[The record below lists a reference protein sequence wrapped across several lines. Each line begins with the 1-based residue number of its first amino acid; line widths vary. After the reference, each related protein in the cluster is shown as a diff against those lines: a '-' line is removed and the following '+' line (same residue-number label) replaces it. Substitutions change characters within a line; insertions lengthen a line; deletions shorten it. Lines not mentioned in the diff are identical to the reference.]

1 MFAVLGLGPAA
12 GAAVG
17 AGDAESPDKPDRSRL
32 LALLRDG
39 SQLLDGLVSA
49 SGFDGARV
57 LELLT
62 ALEIGGLAERTSS
75 GLFRATVRLRPN
87 GGGVDNCGPTGFPY
101 QRMAATKL
109 VIVES
114 PAKARTLSRYLGRDY
129 IVKASV
135 GHIAD
140 LPKSK
145 LGVDVDDNFKPDY
158 EIIHGKG
165 KVIKELK
172 AALKGKDALYLAPD
186 PDREGEAIAYH
197 IAERVVPKS
206 FKGEVH
212 RVLFNEI
219 TRSGVKDAIAKP
231 GKLDT
236 DKFEA
241 QQARRLIDRLVGY
254 QISPLLWEKVRRGLS
269 AGRVQSVAVHLIVER
284 DRAIKAFEAVEYW
297 SITAS
302 LNPADD
308 KGAVFKARLIEVG
321 GSKIDL
327 AKLREGKKDEAFFI
341 GDEKQAG
348 DIVSRLQG
356 RDDWKVAAIKRSA
369 RTRKAPPPFITS
381 TLQQEASRKLGYQ
394 PRRTMSAA
402 QRLYEGVDL
411 GEHGMTGLI
420 TYMRTDSVRSAPEAI
435 DAVRGYIKKEYG
447 QDYLPDKPN
456 AYKTK
461 KAAQDAHEAIRPASM
476 ELPPA
481 AVAKH
486 LKAEELKVYTLVW
499 NRFAASQM
507 RPAAYDQT
515 SVDISSDDCVFRA
528 SGQVMKFDGFL
539 KIYEEGRDQPS
550 DDDDIGALPELA
562 EGQGLGMSGLEP
574 AQHFTQPP
582 PRFTQAS
589 LIRELEENGIG
600 RPSTYASIMSTII
613 GREYVTQDDSRRL
626 LSTQLGELVTD
637 LLTEAFPDILNV
649 EFTAGLE
656 DHLDLVE
663 GGSEDWLTVTKRFY
677 EPFKANLEKA
687 KVEMP
692 DVKGRVEETELPC
705 ENCGHKLVVKWGKNG
720 EFLACPD
727 YPDCKFTS
735 NFVRLDDGTIEIEE
749 PEETG
754 EVCDECSS
762 PMQYK
767 WGSYGK
773 FLGCSAYPECKNVRS
788 LNRPVPI
795 GLACPPE
802 PLGCG
807 EGEMMRKVSRRG
819 RVFYGCNR
827 YPKCEFALWD
837 KPVEAPCPECDA
849 AFVVEKTTKRAGTV
863 RRCPSEDCEYQESIG
878 EVTAEQA

>member
-1 MFAVLGLGPAA
+1 
-12 GAAVG
+12 
-17 AGDAESPDKPDRSRL
+17 
-32 LALLRDG
+32 
-39 SQLLDGLVSA
+39 
-49 SGFDGARV
+49 
-57 LELLT
+57 
-62 ALEIGGLAERTSS
+62 
-75 GLFRATVRLRPN
+75 
-87 GGGVDNCGPTGFPY
+87 
-101 QRMAATKL
+101 MAATKL

-129 IVKASV
+129 VVKASV

-145 LGVDVDDNFKPDY
+145 LGVEVDDDFKPDY
-158 EIIHGKG
+158 ELIHGKG
-165 KVIKELK
+165 KIVKELR
-172 AALKGKDALYLAPD
+172 AALKGKSALYLGPD

-197 IAERVVPKS
+197 IADRVVPKS
-206 FKGEVH
+206 YKGEVH

-219 TRSGVKDAIAKP
+219 TRSGVKNAIASPVKI
-231 GKLDT
+231 DT

-241 QQARRLIDRLVGY
+241 QQARRVIDRLVGY

-302 LNPADD
+302 VSPA
-308 KGAVFKARLIEVG
+308 GQQAATFKARLVEVDG
-321 GSKIDL
+321 NKIDL

-341 GDEKQAG
+341 ADEKQAAG
-348 DIVSRLQG
+348 IVGRLEG
-356 RDDWKVAAIKRSA
+356 RDDWQVTAIKRSA

-394 PRRTMSAA
+394 PRRTMSVA

-411 GEHGMTGLI
+411 GEQGLTGLI
-420 TYMRTDSVRSAPEAI
+420 TYMRTDSVRSAPEAVE
-435 DAVRGYIKKEYG
+435 ALRAYIKGEYG
-447 QDYLPDKPN
+447 AEYLPEKPN

-476 ELPPA
+476 ELPPPV
-481 AVAKH
+481 VAKY

-507 RPAAYDQT
+507 KPATYDQT
-515 SVDISSDDCVFRA
+515 SVDVTSDECVLRA

-539 KIYEEGRDQPS
+539 RIYEEGRDQPS
-550 DDDDIGALPELA
+550 EDDDEGGALPELT
-562 EGQGLGMSGLEP
+562 EGQRLGLAGIEQ

-613 GREYVTQDDSRRL
+613 GREYVTQDQSRRL
-626 LSTQLGELVTD
+626 TSTQLGELVTD
-637 LLTEAFPDILNV
+637 LLTESFPDILNV

-656 DHLDLVE
+656 DHLDRVE

-677 EPFKANLEKA
+677 DPFKADLERA

-692 DVKGRVEETELPC
+692 DVKGRVEETDLPC

-754 EVCDECSS
+754 EVCDQCSS

-767 WGSYGK
+767 WGRYGK

-788 LNRPVPI
+788 LNRPVPL
-795 GLACPPE
+795 GLACPPT

-819 RVFYGCNR
+819 RVFYGCSR
-827 YPKCEFALWD
+827 YPDCDFALWD
-837 KPVEAPCPECDA
+837 KPVDAPCPECEA
-849 AFVVEKTTKRAGTV
+849 VFVVEKTTKRAGTV
-863 RRCPSEDCEYQESIG
+863 RRCPNEECDYQESIG
-878 EVTAEQA
+878 EVSAEPA